1 MTAELLTAY
10 LLRVCRE
17 NRRGYKDEIFRAEMF
32 QKSVGTNT
40 NIAKAKDAIKCIKGL
55 ENRKY
60 TAREF
65 SELFD
70 GGVYSG
76 KTHRETRR
84 VDRMTQNENSTGFAL
99 YEKEESDMEYT
110 KKETPFDGIEN
121 DWLGFARR
129 QAEFYENA
137 NQYIV
142 NLEFELDEIDNDIA
156 VLMDEIEHA
165 TCNVTQGYKLFK
177 KMKELRQTR
186 TKKETELKI
195 LYNLTGNFDMGA
207 MAEESRRSLTDI
219 EGILNCSALN
229 SEETEQNLETEINV
243 SEINVAC

>member
-1 MTAELLTAY
+1 
-10 LLRVCRE
+10 
-17 NRRGYKDEIFRAEMF
+17 
-32 QKSVGTNT
+32 
-40 NIAKAKDAIKCIKGL
+40 
-55 ENRKY
+55 
-60 TAREF
+60 
-65 SELFD
+65 
-70 GGVYSG
+70 
-76 KTHRETRR
+76 
-84 VDRMTQNENSTGFAL
+84 
-99 YEKEESDMEYT
+99 MEYT

-142 NLEFELDEIDNDIA
+142 NLELELDEIDNDIA

-229 SEETEQNLETEINV
+229 SEETEENLETEINV